1 MFVLHMRKLRPR
13 SHNSEEWHQNLK
25 LGLSDAKVH
34 FLNPPLYATQLGKK
48 KKKSDL
54 VYHFWGQ

>member
-25 LGLSDAKVH
+25 LELSDPKVH
-34 FLNPPLYATQLGKK
+34 FLNPPLYATQLGGKK
-48 KKKSDL
+48 NN
-54 VYHFWGQ
+54 QT